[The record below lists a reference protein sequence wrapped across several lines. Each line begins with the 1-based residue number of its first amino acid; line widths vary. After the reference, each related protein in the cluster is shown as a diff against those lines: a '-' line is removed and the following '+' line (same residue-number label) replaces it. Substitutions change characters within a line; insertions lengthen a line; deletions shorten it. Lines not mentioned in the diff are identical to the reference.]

1 MSAVGPERKLVGTA
15 LDESLGVTPSVTP
28 TPRPGK
34 VAVIEGTGPE
44 LSAETGTLLRV
55 RLRLAGVI
63 LSSVGA
69 AFLVRSLVT
78 GEWPGESAAYILVT
92 HIFTVSVCALVTVWL
107 FLRAPNS
114 LRMLRLAETLAF
126 GAPAVFFVI
135 MFYAD
140 MATFLRAGDIG
151 MARASFKTGEVA
163 WVLLLFIYAM
173 FIPNTGRRAMVVLSI
188 FSVAPL
194 LMMLIA
200 RWQYPLGAEA
210 FDLFQVSEVFLVMG
224 AGGFSAIYASHRF
237 YTLRREVFEAQRLG
251 QYRLRELIGRGGM
264 GEVYLAEHNLLKR
277 PCAIKLIQPGRD
289 ADPRALARFEREV
302 RNTARLSH
310 WNTVEIF
317 DYGHTDD
324 GTFYYVMEYLPGLS
338 LRDLVERFGPLPP
351 ERAIHLL
358 RQSCDALREAHSI
371 GLVHR
376 DVKPANIFVAQR
388 GGVDDV
394 AKLLDFGLVRQ
405 IDPGDESQWTHDG
418 SITGSPLFM
427 SPEQALG
434 DVAPDGRADIYS
446 LGAVAYFLLT
456 GRPPFEGTKALKV
469 IVAHAHD
476 PVEPPRTYR
485 PDIPED
491 LEQIILRCLE
501 KKPGDRYQSAG
512 ELEAAL
518 AACHTPHAWTRE
530 RAAEWWREM
539 AASAAMDSV

>member
-1 MSAVGPERKLVGTA
+1 MSLTA
-15 LDESLGVTPSVTP
+15 IGS
-28 TPRPGK
+28 
-34 VAVIEGTGPE
+34 
-44 LSAETGTLLRV
+44 
-55 RLRLAGVI
+55 
-63 LSSVGA
+63 
-69 AFLVRSLVT
+69 AFLVRSLAT
-78 GEWPGESAAYILVT
+78 GEWPGESAAPILLVHIVT
-92 HIFTVSVCALVTVWL
+92 VVVCGCVTVWL
-107 FLRAPNS
+107 FVRAPNS
-114 LRMLRLAETLAF
+114 LRMLRLAESLLF

-140 MATFLRAGDIG
+140 MSYYLRTGDIG
-151 MARASFKTGEVA
+151 MARAALKTCEVA

-173 FIPNTGRRAMVVLSI
+173 FIPNTGRRAMIVLSI
-188 FSVAPL
+188 FAVAPFS
-194 LMMLIA
+194 MMLAA
-200 RWQYPLGAEA
+200 RWQFPLGATA
-210 FDLFQVSEVFLVMG
+210 FDFQQLSEVFLVMG

-338 LRDLVERFGPLPP
+338 LRDLVERYGPLPP

-358 RQSCDALREAHSI
+358 RQSCEALREAHSL

-405 IDPGDESQWTHDG
+405 IDPGNESQWTHDG

-434 DVAPDGRADIYS
+434 DIAPDGRADIYS

-485 PDIPED
+485 PDIPAD
-491 LEQIILRCLE
+491 LEQIILRCLA
-501 KKPGDRYQSAG
+501 KKPEERYQSAE

-518 AACHTPHAWTRE
+518 AACHTPHTWTRE
-530 RAAEWWREM
+530 RAADWWREM
-539 AASAAMDSV
+539 TASAAMDSA